1 MKKTFLFLITLIFL
15 LGCSQSKKKEIK
27 IGAILPLTGPVA
39 AFGQW
44 AKNGIDLGLEEYNK
58 THPESNNIIVVYE
71 DSKNDAKTGLFAYN
85 KLKTNDNVDAVIV
98 AMSKVSIPILEQ
110 PNRDIP
116 VLLQDVTFPHITD
129 RYNNVIRHF
138 IQSDREAKI
147 LSNFAIEDLK
157 LKTCGILFV
166 NDEAGVGAK
175 DAFLEL
181 FTKNGKILIA
191 ESFEANTKDVKTQV
205 TKIINA
211 KPECIFLFGNGPSW
225 ALALRTVREL
235 NYQGA
240 ILTNT
245 ALYIPNFR
253 KIAGEAVEG
262 VYFTYPYIDTTEV
275 SSKIFVDAYMKKY
288 GEFPP
293 IEAAYGYDLLKI
305 IISSISL
312 NETNSSNIKDK
323 LLDVKEF
330 DGAYGMLTVPTNKD
344 ILTKVALAKYGND
357 TLINLKITK

>member
-15 LGCSQSKKKEIK
+15 LGCSQSKKEEIK

-44 AKNGIDLGLEEYNK
+44 AKNGIDLGLEEYNRAY
-58 THPESNNIIVVYE
+58 PELNNIIVIYE
-71 DSKNDAKTGLFAYN
+71 DSKFDAKTGLSAYN

-98 AMSKVSIPILEQ
+98 AMSKVAIPILEQ

-116 VLLQDVTFPHITD
+116 VLLQDVTFPNITE
-129 RYNNVIRHF
+129 RYDNVIRHF
-138 IQSDREAKI
+138 IQSDREAKV
-147 LSNFAIEDLK
+147 LSDFAIEDLK
-157 LKTCGILFV
+157 LKTCGILYV
-166 NDEAGVGAK
+166 NDEAGIGAK
-175 DAFLEL
+175 DAFSEL
-181 FTKNGKILIA
+181 FTKNGKILIT

-225 ALALRTVREL
+225 ALAIRTVREL
-235 NYQGA
+235 NYQGE
-240 ILTNT
+240 ILTNA

-253 KIAGEAVEG
+253 EIAGESVEG

-275 SSKIFVDAYMKKY
+275 SSKKFVDAYIEKY

-293 IEAAYGYDLLKI
+293 IEAAYGYDLFKI
-305 IISSISL
+305 LSSVALVESKNL
-312 NETNSSNIKDK
+312 SFVDK
-323 LLDVKEF
+323 LSKVKELE
-330 DGAYGMLTVPTNKD
+330 GAFGKLTIPINGD
-344 ILTKVALAKYGND
+344 IVTKVALAQYNNGIKN
-357 TLINLKITK
+357 ITIIK